1 MRRKPLC
8 LAFLAAFA
16 LSVVLG
22 QQAFVRLAPYLPELS
37 APGPSTSPDSS
48 NQPPIPSGAPSDLIV
63 PSISDLITGPVTEE
77 PTSEHPPVEDSTLD
91 NPVAED
97 THPENPSP
105 EEPVSDNLPPEESI
119 PIPTDDFFVVVTNPR
134 EVALL
139 APIEVPRT
147 GDPAN
152 MDAPNATI
160 AESGFGAGNNLP
172 SDQTPTADIFSSTI
186 SANLATDLVAT
197 PAPASNFF
205 LTLLYLGAV
214 LMIFLIIYSLLAHF
228 FR

>member
-1 MRRKPLC
+1 MGKLWDFLMHRKPLC
-8 LAFLAAFA
+8 LAFLAVFA

-22 QQAFVRLAPYLPELS
+22 QQASVRLAPYLPELS
-37 APGPSTSPDSS
+37 TPEPSTSPDSS
-48 NQPPIPSGAPSDLIV
+48 NQPSIPSGAPSDLIV

-77 PTSEHPPVEDSTLD
+77 PTSDNPPTEDSTLD

-105 EEPVSDNLPPEESI
+105 EEVIPV
-119 PIPTDDFFVVVTNPR
+119 PTDDFFVVVTNPR

-147 GDPAN
+147 GDLAS
-152 MDAPNATI
+152 ATI
-160 AESGFGAGNNLP
+160 TESSFGAGNNLP
-172 SDQTPTADIFSSTI
+172 SDQTPSADVFSSTI
-186 SANLATDLVAT
+186 SANLATDLATT
-197 PAPASNFF
+197 PASTSNFF
-205 LTLLYLGAV
+205 LTVLYLGVA

>member
-8 LAFLAAFA
+8 LAFLAVFA

-22 QQAFVRLAPYLPELS
+22 QQASVRLAPYLPELS
-37 APGPSTSPDSS
+37 TPEPSTSPDSS
-48 NQPPIPSGAPSDLIV
+48 NQPSIPSGAPSDLIV

-77 PTSEHPPVEDSTLD
+77 PTSDNPPTEDSTLD

-105 EEPVSDNLPPEESI
+105 EEFIPV
-119 PIPTDDFFVVVTNPR
+119 PTDDFFVVVTNPR

-139 APIEVPRT
+139 APIEVPHT

-152 MDAPNATI
+152 VDAPNATI
-160 AESGFGAGNNLP
+160 VESGVGAGNNLP
-172 SDQTPTADIFSSTI
+172 SDQTPTADVFSSTI
-186 SANLATDLVAT
+186 SANLAADLAT
-197 PAPASNFF
+197 APAPASNFF
-205 LTLLYLGAV
+205 LALLCLGVA
-214 LMIFLIIYSLLAHF
+214 LMVFLIIYSLLAHF